1 MAFPWNSVSDLALGV
16 GEHWYWKMGGLSV
29 HGQVLVMSWLVFA
42 QLIFACL
49 YGNRNLSTDLPVGMQ
64 NLTEFVTEYIRD
76 LTKTQVGEQHAQEWI
91 PFVGT
96 IFLFVFVS
104 NWTGALLPWKVL
116 ELPEGE
122 LAAPTNDINTTAALA
137 LLTSFSY
144 FYAGLKQKGLG
155 YFKRVRRFAYQGKF
169 TFLK

>member
-1 MAFPWNSVSDLALGV
+1 MAFPWNSVGDLALGV
-16 GEHWYWKMGGLSV
+16 GEHWFWKIGHLSV

-42 QLIFACL
+42 QLIFASV
-49 YGNRNLSTDLPVGMQ
+49 YGNRNLSTDLPVGWQ

-76 LTKTQVGEQHAQEWI
+76 LTKAQVGEQHAQEWI

-169 TFLK
+169 IIPK